1 MGKCWLSFL
10 AHETDMRLPKDQE
23 MAKTAADR
31 RLDISFDM
39 LIKELHQAI
48 YNFPDKRHGNN
59 TQYSLEDIALS
70 GFSVLFTQSPS
81 FLSFQKSMQKNK
93 GVNNAQSLFAVQKI
107 PSDNH
112 IRDILDGVQPQT
124 VFPVF
129 HFITEKANAF
139 GYLDSFRSYHDNL
152 LCALDG
158 TQYFSSKT
166 IHCENCSTKEHKDG
180 SITYSHT
187 AITPVFIK
195 PGCNKVITLPPEFI
209 TPQDGHEKQDCENTA
224 AKRWL
229 NQFGPLYKALG
240 ITIVGDDLYCKQP
253 VCEVILLQEL
263 DFILNCKPTSHKT
276 LYQWIEELS
285 GLQAVESVVEKRWTG
300 KKHEIDTYRFVNQV
314 PLRDGDNSVLVNWC
328 ELTTTRPD
336 GAIIYKNAFATNFE
350 ISKNNVK
357 QIVAD
362 GRARWKIEN
371 ENNNVLKNR
380 GYHLEHNFGHGKKH
394 LSQLMLT
401 FNLLAFLFHTVL
413 EISDEKYALLRSQ
426 LPTRQTFFD
435 DIRALTRYLYFQ
447 SWDALLIFMLRGL
460 ELLVPGTG

>member
-1 MGKCWLSFL
+1 MPKPWLSFIAYL
-10 AHETDMRLPKDQE
+10 RAMRLPKDQE
-23 MAKTAADR
+23 MAKVAPDR
-31 RLDISFDM
+31 MPHISFDM
-39 LIKELHQAI
+39 MVEQLRKAI
-48 YNFPDKRHGNN
+48 HDFPDKRHGDN

-70 GFSVLFTQSPS
+70 GFSVFFTQSPS
-81 FLSFQKSMQKNK
+81 FLSFQKSMQISK
-93 GVNNAQSLFAVQKI
+93 GVNNAQSLFGIQKI
-107 PSDNH
+107 ASDNH
-112 IRDILDGVQPQT
+112 IRDMLDVVPPQT

-129 HFITEKANAF
+129 HFIAEKANAL
-139 GYLDSFRSYHDNL
+139 GYLDSFRSYHNNL

-158 TQYFSSKT
+158 TQYFSSET

-229 NQFGPLYKALG
+229 NEFGPLYKTLG

-253 VCEVILLQEL
+253 LCELILLHEL

-276 LYQWIEELS
+276 LYQWIEELN
-285 GLQAVESVVEKRWTG
+285 GLQAVESLVEKRWTG

-314 PLRDGDNSVLVNWC
+314 PLRDGDNALLVNWC

-336 GAIIYKNAFATNFE
+336 GTIIYKNAFATNFE
-350 ISKNNVK
+350 ISKDNVK

-371 ENNNVLKNR
+371 ENNNILKR
-380 GYHLEHNFGHGKKH
+380 MFPFHLIC
-394 LSQLMLT
+394 LRQL
-401 FNLLAFLFHTVL
+401 N
-413 EISDEKYALLRSQ
+413 
-426 LPTRQTFFD
+426 
-435 DIRALTRYLYFQ
+435 
-447 SWDALLIFMLRGL
+447 
-460 ELLVPGTG
+460 